1 MVPSVEFLASVGVLS
16 SSLALAWAFQ
26 GGSRGTNREA
36 ALGRW
41 AVLYIDG
48 NGELQKV
55 VADVIGYDAQE
66 RSLTLRPS
74 NTEAGQIIKFSR
86 VAEAVD
92 VASGRRVLLDRWLA
106 HVSRRIG

>member
-26 GGSRGTNREA
+26 GGSRA
-36 ALGRW
+36 AHRQAVLGRW
-41 AVLYIDG
+41 AVLYIDA
-48 NGELQKV
+48 NGELQKI
-55 VADVIGYDAQE
+55 VADVVGFDAHD
-66 RSLTLRPS
+66 RSMTLRHAGV
-74 NTEAGQIIKFSR
+74 EAAQTIKFSR

-106 HVSRRIG
+106 HVSRRIA